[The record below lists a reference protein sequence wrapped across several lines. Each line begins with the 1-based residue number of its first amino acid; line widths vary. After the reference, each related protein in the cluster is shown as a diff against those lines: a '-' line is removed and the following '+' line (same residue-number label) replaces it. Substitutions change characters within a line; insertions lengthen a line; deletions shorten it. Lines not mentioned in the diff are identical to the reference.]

1 MKTGFSCVVPQ
12 KFTSLSPEIRPTA
25 SPLVFCLGMAFAIFS
40 LTCGSALA
48 QTTNT
53 NTVNNG
59 GTINVSVTEVITNP
73 VTSITAAITNNGSL
87 QFWQSTA
94 LTDSGIIS
102 GIGTVTKAT
111 GSGNLTLSGANTFSG
126 KVTVSSGTLFAT
138 GVSDSVGS
146 GLGMGTQVELGSGAN
161 LQVTVGAGTTNTTTR
176 SLILNGN
183 GTLGAST
190 GTLVWNG
197 NVTNNGTSG
206 LITMAFNSGAAGTNV
221 FGGIIGNT
229 TNNTAVNLNF
239 QSTQIWSLT
248 GSNTFSGGITIGGG
262 KVIADK
268 LANIGTASSIGTAGN
283 IRFGYFNNSPTIFEY
298 VGSGSTNN
306 IQVRLGAS
314 AGTGNNSASFLQNGT
329 GALVL
334 TNAAFTLSSHVQAA
348 NMSRVLVLG
357 GTNAADNTIA
367 GVIANADG
375 ANANSTVSIVKDG
388 VGKWI
393 LSRANTYTGGT
404 TISNGILQI
413 GAGGTTGSVQG
424 AIANNGSLI
433 FNRSDATTVTNAI
446 SGSGSVTKNAANT
459 LTLSG
464 ANTFS
469 GNVTIGG
476 GTLAVTSV
484 ADSGSS
490 SLGTGTQLTLGGSA
504 TVSFTANSSNNTT
517 RSLVLGGTGGNALK
531 NSGSGALVWSGNVIN
546 NTTANGADFTLG
558 GSGTGG
564 NEFSGL
570 LTNNGANTMR
580 LIKNDTGTWK
590 VSGANTFSGLM
601 DLFNGTMQATTISN
615 TGSASS
621 LGTGGTIRFGGW
633 ASSAPVLEYVGSG
646 STNNK
651 QFKLGGGGTANT
663 GGTILNNGT
672 GALVFNNAAFNTAGD
687 GAFSGTTRALTLGGS
702 NTADNAISGVI
713 RDNNSGNTV
722 SVVKDGTGK
731 WILSGSNTYS
741 GTTTVNA
748 GNLVIVRTNLTATI
762 LSNSI
767 AVAFSSAPSAAT
779 YTILPCALA
788 GNSLASPSVIG
799 LGSGQT
805 ATVVNSPNL
814 VVQVTDTF
822 DSLYEP
828 GTENALG
835 SNGLSNLM
843 NYALGGTGPTSNP
856 ALPVLTSSGTSLTL
870 TANIRDS
877 SQGVTVVGEYTYDL
891 AGDWIPVVLTP
902 TGASS
907 SVANTTVQSFTQ
919 NVEAGRP
926 KKFMRFRA
934 TKNP

>member
-1 MKTGFSCVVPQ
+1 
-12 KFTSLSPEIRPTA
+12 
-25 SPLVFCLGMAFAIFS
+25 VFAGTIANS
-40 LTCGSALA
+40 TNNSALNM
-48 QTTNT
+48 TMN
-53 NTVNNG
+53 
-59 GTINVSVTEVITNP
+59 
-73 VTSITAAITNNGSL
+73 
-87 QFWQSTA
+87 
-94 LTDSGIIS
+94 
-102 GIGTVTKAT
+102 
-111 GSGNLTLSGANTFSG
+111 
-126 KVTVSSGTLFAT
+126 
-138 GVSDSVGS
+138 
-146 GLGMGTQVELGSGAN
+146 
-161 LQVTVGAGTTNTTTR
+161 
-176 SLILNGN
+176 
-183 GTLGAST
+183 GAS
-190 GTLVWNG
+190 
-197 NVTNNGTSG
+197 
-206 LITMAFNSGAAGTNV
+206 
-221 FGGIIGNT
+221 
-229 TNNTAVNLNF
+229 
-239 QSTQIWSLT
+239 IWSLKGT
-248 GSNTFSGGITIGGG
+248 NTFSGGVTLNDG
-262 KVIADK
+262 KLIVSS
-268 LANIGTASSIGTAGN
+268 LATNGSIGSGN
-283 IRFGYFNNSPTIFEY
+283 FRMGGFANVPVLEY
-298 VGSGSTNN
+298 VGSGDTNN
-306 IQVRLGAS
+306 KQMRLGAGP
-314 AGTGNNSASFLQNGT
+314 AATGGRILNNGT
-329 GALVL
+329 GALVF
-334 TNAAFTLSSHVQAA
+334 TNANFISGADVQTAGLNRA
-348 NMSRVLVLG
+348 VIFG
-357 GTNAADNTIA
+357 GTNTADNAIT
-367 GVIANADG
+367 GVIANV
-375 ANANSTVSIVKDG
+375 NPTNTVSIVKDEL
-388 VGKWI
+388 GKWV
-393 LSRANTYTGGT
+393 LSGNNTYTGGT

-424 AIANNGSLI
+424 SIANNGSLI

-469 GNVTIGG
+469 GNVAVSS
-476 GTLAVTSV
+476 GTLIATGV

-504 TVSFTANSSNNTT
+504 TVSFTASSNNTTT

-570 LTNNGANTMR
+570 LTNNGANAMR
-580 LIKNDTGTWK
+580 LIKAETGTWK
-590 VSGANTFSGLM
+590 VSGANTFTSLL
-601 DLFNGTMQATTISN
+601 DVFNGTLVVTTMANSG
-615 TGSASS
+615 TASS
-621 LGTGGTIRFGGW
+621 VGAGTTIRFGGF
-633 ASSAPVLEYVGSG
+633 AGETGVLEYVGSG

-672 GALVFNNAAFNTAGD
+672 GALVFNNAAFNTVGD

-748 GNLVIVRTNLTATI
+748 GNLVVERANLTATI
-762 LSNSI
+762 LSNSV
-767 AVAFSSAPSAAT
+767 AVAFSPAPSEGT
-779 YTILPCALA
+779 YTILPGALA
-788 GNSLASPSVIG
+788 ANSLGSTSVTG
-799 LGSGQT
+799 LGNGQT

-814 VVQVTDTF
+814 VVQVTDAPTGP
-822 DSLYEP
+822 SYEDTYSGIDP
-828 GTENALG
+828 LAINPA
-835 SNGLSNLM
+835 NGLSYLM
-843 NYALGGTGPTSNP
+843 NYALGGTGVGSNP
-856 ALPVLTSSGTSLTL
+856 ALPVLTSDGTSLTL